1 MSDRTF
7 TLDEALSLLP
17 VLESLLRNAIGG
29 KKLMEEV
36 EGEMQELSHRIFLN
50 GGTHVDIV
58 SVAQRKAER
67 GKAEQ
72 RAKDA
77 LAEID
82 SIGVQVKDIDIGLLD
97 FPCEV
102 EGEIVL
108 LCWKMGEKSITH
120 WHGTSEGFAGRKLI
134 ERAHRTLQ
142 ENALTGRTFP
152 QPVRRIILI
161 TSRRRFLQVFTY
173 RDPLEIRQTLQFQ
186 TTPGTP
192 AYSNV
197 GCLRVKKYF
206 LGQTS

>member
-7 TLDEALSLLP
+7 TLEEAQSLLS
-17 VLESLLRNAIGG
+17 VLESLLRTAIGG

-50 GGTHVDIV
+50 GGTHVDV
-58 SVAQRKAER
+58 VAVARRKAER
-67 GKAEQ
+67 AKAEQ

-102 EGEIVL
+102 EGRTVL

-120 WHGTSEGFAGRKLI
+120 WHATDEGFAGRKLI
-134 ERAHRTLQ
+134 DERIAR
-142 ENALTGRTFP
+142 AKR
-152 QPVRRIILI
+152 
-161 TSRRRFLQVFTY
+161 
-173 RDPLEIRQTLQFQ
+173 
-186 TTPGTP
+186 
-192 AYSNV
+192 SN
-197 GCLRVKKYF
+197 
-206 LGQTS
+206 